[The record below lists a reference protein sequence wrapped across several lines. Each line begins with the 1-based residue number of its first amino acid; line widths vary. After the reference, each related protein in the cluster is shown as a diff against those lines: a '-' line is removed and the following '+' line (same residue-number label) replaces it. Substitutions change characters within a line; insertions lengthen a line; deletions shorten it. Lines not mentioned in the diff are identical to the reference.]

1 MLSFDSFNSA
11 LHKYSDPVGVLNGK
25 AIGQNGKGFEGDF
38 EFRVMSCSKDSV
50 VLEGRKH
57 GDRVVLTPNA

>member
-1 MLSFDSFNSA
+1 MSCFRSTLLNSA

-50 VLEGRKH
+50 VLE
-57 GDRVVLTPNA
+57 VVNMEIVLF